1 MEFVPERLESTR
13 TKLGLTKADAARIL
27 GMSAMGYGRYER
39 GERTPSY
46 QTVQFIAEKFG
57 VSYDYLMGMKK
68 TSAPDYIVISKKED
82 PELFAL
88 VKGLKS
94 ADEKTYNKVVA
105 YYNKLV

>member
-1 MEFVPERLESTR
+1 MKFMPERLENVR
-13 TKLGLTKADAARIL
+13 TKLGLTRSEAAAVL

-46 QTVQFIAEKFG
+46 QTLQFIAETFG
-57 VSYDYLMGMKK
+57 VSYDYLVGVKK
-68 TSAPDYIVISKKED
+68 TPAPDRIVISKKEE

-88 VKGLKS
+88 VKGLMS

-105 YYNKLV
+105 YYNKLI

>member
-1 MEFVPERLESTR
+1 MEFMPERLAAAR
-13 TKLGLTKADAARIL
+13 KKLGINKAEAAKL
-27 GMSAMGYGRYER
+27 LNMSAMGYGRYER

-57 VSYDYLMGMKK
+57 VSYEYLTGAKK
-68 TSAPDYIVISKKED
+68 TSAPDRIVVIKKED

-88 VKGLKS
+88 VDALKDC
-94 ADEKTYNKVVA
+94 DEKIFNKVVE